1 MSEGRKKS
9 ARCRQCKRRFMM
21 RVSAYNRAAR
31 EARSVFCGQRC
42 FGLSRR
48 KPKLPTAER
57 KAKKA
62 AYDVLY
68 RAVNADERR
77 VQKAEYF
84 QLTYDPVKA
93 AKERKARMRWH
104 VEYCRKYYADPKRKA
119 AKVRYDQRRR
129 DAKYGEFAP
138 AVRLIRKLK
147 REVCKKIPD
156 KYERAKARG
165 YYNNQRTTQERK
177 RDAQI
182 SRW

>member
-1 MSEGRKKS
+1 MKQVRCCQCRKHYS
-9 ARCRQCKRRFMM
+9 
-21 RVSAYNRAAR
+21 VDTGAYNRAMAGTGKL
-31 EARSVFCGQRC
+31 FCSQAC
-42 FGLSRR
+42 FGISRR
-48 KPKLPTAER
+48 KPKPPLVER

-62 AYDVLY
+62 AYDVIY
-68 RAVNADERR
+68 RAANAEDR
-77 VQKAEYF
+77 VAAKREYHK
-84 QLTYDPVKA
+84 LTYDPVKA
-93 AKERKARMRWH
+93 AKKRKSRARWH

-119 AKVRYDQRRR
+119 QKVRYDQRRR

-147 REVCKKIPD
+147 REVCQKIPD